1 MSETIGQPG
10 EAALPRPMGI
20 GEILSTALQL
30 YRRHWRTLLAI
41 AAVVVV
47 PITLLHYL
55 FGDLVRTQGE
65 STRNG
70 VVETAS
76 WAVGIAGLVAAL
88 AGILMYLILTG
99 AITRAVAAE
108 VAGQDPTVEQSYRFG
123 FHRLGSV
130 LLVSV
135 LVGLATIG
143 GLILFIIPGI
153 YIGFRLCVSIEALV
167 VEGRRG
173 TEAMGRSW
181 GLVGGHW
188 WHVFGTVVVGG
199 LLTGIVNAVITSPF
213 GTTGWFVQ
221 AVAAAVATVVTLPYS
236 ALVGVLLYLD
246 LRARKESLT
255 MEALRTDLQASAT

>member
-1 MSETIGQPG
+1 MGSGGSRHERGDRPTWPG
-10 EAALPRPMGI
+10 
-20 GEILSTALQL
+20 GEILSTAFQL

-47 PITLLHYL
+47 PLTLLQYL
-55 FGDLVRTQGE
+55 LGDLVRTQGE
-65 STRNG
+65 TTRNG
-70 VVETAS
+70 VVVETATWS
-76 WAVGIAGLVAAL
+76 VGIAGLLAAL
-88 AGILMYLILTG
+88 AGILMYLVLTG

-108 VAGQDPTVEQSYRFG
+108 VAGKDPSLEQSYRFG

-143 GLILFIIPGI
+143 GLILLVIPGI
-153 YIGFRLCVSIEALV
+153 YIGVRLCVSIEALV

-188 WHVFGTVVVGG
+188 WHAFGT
-199 LLTGIVNAVITSPF
+199 LLVAALLIGVVNAVITAPF
-213 GTTGWFVQ
+213 GATSWFVQ
-221 AVAAAVATVVTLPYS
+221 AVAAAVATVVTLPYGV
-236 ALVGVLLYLD
+236 LVGVLLYLD
-246 LRARKESLT
+246 LRARKERLT
-255 MEALRTDLQASAT
+255 LDTLRADLQASAA